1 MKKVLNIIILSFVFF
16 SAGSI
21 FGTGGLDTQSTLR
34 NIDSLQTQTIE
45 LGYTSA
51 IDVWKTFKQIE
62 FFIIESQE
70 NMEATINQFRDEQ
83 VKLAVAG
90 LVNYK
95 NATKSQPDISP
106 SGTESVIDVDEPII
120 PVTNDLPPKLEPMLK
135 PPGSTEPTTA
145 TSNDSLE
152 DSPEVNRNTDVIDK
166 MLE

>member
-1 MKKVLNIIILSFVFF
+1 MKKVLNIIILSFIFF

-21 FGTGGLDTQSTLR
+21 FGTGGFDTKSTVR
-34 NIDSLQTQTIE
+34 NIDSLQSQTIE

-51 IDVWKTFKQIE
+51 IDVWKTFKQVEI
-62 FFIIESQE
+62 FIIESQE

-95 NATKSQPDISP
+95 NATKSKPDVSS
-106 SGTESVIDVDEPII
+106 SGTKSVLEVEEPII
-120 PVTNDLPPKLEPMLK
+120 PVTNDLPPKQEPMLK
-135 PPGSTEPTTA
+135 TSGSHESTTN

-152 DSPEVNRNTDVIDK
+152 DSPELNRDTDVLDK